1 MVSDAVVGICG
12 NVVKELVDGVVGGFR
27 GGGLL
32 LDQFAENYQY
42 FFVGGTTVVKWCSH
56 NRLDA
61 DDAAVV

>member
-42 FFVGGTTVVKWCSH
+42 FFCRWHDRSKVV
-56 NRLDA
+56 LTQ
-61 DDAAVV
+61 